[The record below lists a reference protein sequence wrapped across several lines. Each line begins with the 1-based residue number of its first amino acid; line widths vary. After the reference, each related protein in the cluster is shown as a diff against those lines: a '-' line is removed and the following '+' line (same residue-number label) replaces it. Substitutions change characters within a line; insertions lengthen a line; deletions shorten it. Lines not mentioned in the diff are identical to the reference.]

1 MQSLSSE
8 IGKFLSESNLTLSV
22 AESCSAGG
30 ISSEICR
37 ISGSSV
43 YFLGGIVS
51 YSNKSKIRDLGVS
64 EIDINNE
71 LIGYQKLLTTF
82 LDSKQLSIC
91 IYEEPFIKNKLNVFE
106 PENPSVETKVD
117 VFLIPGLAFTTD
129 GKRLGRGGGFYDQML
144 NFYPKSLK
152 IGITSNERVLEDIPI
167 EDHDILLDYV
177 FTNDKYYKS

>member
-1 MQSLSSE
+1 MNEKNILR
-8 IGKFLSESNLTLSV
+8 SNLVKKVENVKYTKENLS
-22 AESCSAGG
+22 A
-30 ISSEICR
+30 
-37 ISGSSV
+37 
-43 YFLGGIVS
+43 L
-51 YSNKSKIRDLGVS
+51 NDLIHDKTVCTYIPLKS

-152 IGITSNERVLEDIPI
+152 IGITSNERVLQDIPI

>member
-1 MQSLSSE
+1 MNEKNILR
-8 IGKFLSESNLTLSV
+8 SNLVKKVENVKYTKENLS
-22 AESCSAGG
+22 ALNDL
-30 ISSEICR
+30 IH
-37 ISGSSV
+37 
-43 YFLGGIVS
+43 
-51 YSNKSKIRDLGVS
+51 NKTVCTYIPLKS

-106 PENPSVETKVD
+106 PENPSVVTKVD

-152 IGITSNERVLEDIPI
+152 IGLTSNERVLQDIPI

>member
-1 MQSLSSE
+1 MSE
-8 IGKFLSESNLTLSV
+8 KNILRSNLVKKVENVKYTKENLS
-22 AESCSAGG
+22 ALNDL
-30 ISSEICR
+30 I
-37 ISGSSV
+37 
-43 YFLGGIVS
+43 LNKIVCT
-51 YSNKSKIRDLGVS
+51 YIPLES

-71 LIGYQKLLTTF
+71 LFGYQKLLTTF
-82 LDSKQLSIC
+82 LDSKKLRIC

-106 PENPSVETKVD
+106 PENPSVETKAD

-152 IGITSNERVLEDIPI
+152 IGLTSNERVLQDIPI

>member
-1 MQSLSSE
+1 MNEKNILR
-8 IGKFLSESNLTLSV
+8 SNLVKSV
-22 AESCSAGG
+22 ENVKYTNENLAALNDM
-30 ISSEICR
+30 IQ
-37 ISGSSV
+37 
-43 YFLGGIVS
+43 
-51 YSNKSKIRDLGVS
+51 NKTVCTYIPLES

-71 LIGYQKLLTTF
+71 LFGYQKLLTTF
-82 LDSKQLSIC
+82 LDSKKLRIC

-144 NFYPKSLK
+144 KFYPKSLK
-152 IGITSNERVLEDIPI
+152 IGITSNERVLQDIPI

>member
-1 MQSLSSE
+1 MNEKNILRSNLVKKVENVKYTKENLSALNNMIVNKIVCTYIPLESE
-8 IGKFLSESNLTLSV
+8 IN
-22 AESCSAGG
+22 
-30 ISSEICR
+30 
-37 ISGSSV
+37 
-43 YFLGGIVS
+43 
-51 YSNKSKIRDLGVS
+51 
-64 EIDINNE
+64 INNE
-71 LIGYQKLLTTF
+71 LFGYKKLLTTF
-82 LDSKQLSIC
+82 LDSKKIRIC

-152 IGITSNERVLEDIPI
+152 IGITSNERVLQDIPI

>member
-1 MQSLSSE
+1 MNEKNILR
-8 IGKFLSESNLTLSV
+8 SNLVKRVDKVKYTKENLS
-22 AESCSAGG
+22 ALNGL
-30 ISSEICR
+30 IH
-37 ISGSSV
+37 
-43 YFLGGIVS
+43 
-51 YSNKSKIRDLGVS
+51 NKAVCTYIPLES

-71 LIGYQKLLTTF
+71 LFGYQKLLTTF
-82 LDSKQLSIC
+82 LDSKKLSIC
-91 IYEEPFIKNKLNVFE
+91 VYDEPFIKNKLNVFE
-106 PENPSVETKVD
+106 PQNPSVETKVD

-144 NFYPKSLK
+144 KFYPKSLK

>member
-1 MQSLSSE
+1 MNEKNILR
-8 IGKFLSESNLTLSV
+8 SNLVKKVENVKYTKENLS
-22 AESCSAGG
+22 ALNDL
-30 ISSEICR
+30 IH
-37 ISGSSV
+37 
-43 YFLGGIVS
+43 
-51 YSNKSKIRDLGVS
+51 NKTVCTYIPLKS

-106 PENPSVETKVD
+106 PENPSVVTKVD

-152 IGITSNERVLEDIPI
+152 IGITSNERVLQDIPI

>member
-1 MQSLSSE
+1 MNEKNILR
-8 IGKFLSESNLTLSV
+8 SNLVKKVENVKYTKENLS
-22 AESCSAGG
+22 ALNDL
-30 ISSEICR
+30 I
-37 ISGSSV
+37 
-43 YFLGGIVS
+43 LNKIVCT
-51 YSNKSKIRDLGVS
+51 YIPLES

-71 LIGYQKLLTTF
+71 LFGYQKLLTTF

-144 NFYPKSLK
+144 NFYPNSLK
-152 IGITSNERVLEDIPI
+152 IGITSNERVLQDIPI